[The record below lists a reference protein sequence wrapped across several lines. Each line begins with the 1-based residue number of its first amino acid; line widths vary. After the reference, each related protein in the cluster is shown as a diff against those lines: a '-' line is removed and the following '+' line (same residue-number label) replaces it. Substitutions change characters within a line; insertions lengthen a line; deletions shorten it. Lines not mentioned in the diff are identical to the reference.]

1 MDAVT
6 AGPLGRPGAAELT
19 ERLGDPLAAL
29 FAPRGRR
36 IDLTPLPFTPR
47 ADAPAALRVNDSAGR
62 PLAAILCSAPEAPG
76 MVQRAMSRALEARA
90 RLGADAA
97 RPILEPLM
105 QGQVRGLSY
114 AVLPWCDSPSTLRPL
129 WWLQRRALRAAL
141 LDWLHRVAVATARE
155 PASDDIERRFV
166 APLRHVAA
174 LPAASEPVRHAAA
187 QAIERL
193 ARGVWQ
199 PRTVLMHGD
208 LWKGNVLLRPA
219 PFGTPRLD
227 WAERLV
233 IIDWAGADL
242 HGHAFYDLVRLS
254 YSLGLP
260 AGTLRAEVARH
271 CAVLGCT
278 PRDAMSSL
286 LAALG
291 QIGLALEHFPPAQYA
306 HMVEQCCATLAPAIS
321 S

>member
-1 MDAVT
+1 MT
-6 AGPLGRPGAAELT
+6 AGPLGRPGVAELA

-36 IDLTPLPFTPR
+36 VDLRPLPFTPR

-76 MVQRAMSRALEARA
+76 MVQRAMSRALQARA
-90 RLGADAA
+90 LLGTELG

-105 QGQVRGLSY
+105 QGRVRGLSY
-114 AVLPWCDSPSTLRPL
+114 AVLPWCDSPSGLRPL
-129 WWLQRRALRAAL
+129 WWLQRAALRPAL
-141 LDWLHRVAVATARE
+141 LDWLQRAAAATLRTPAAEESE
-155 PASDDIERRFV
+155 PRFA
-166 APLRHVAA
+166 APRRHVAA
-174 LPAASEPVRHAAA
+174 LTAVDAPVRHAAR
-187 QAIERL
+187 QALERL

-208 LWKGNVLLRPA
+208 LWRGNLLLRPA
-219 PFGTPRLD
+219 PGLARTN
-227 WAERLV
+227 WGERLV
-233 IIDWAGADL
+233 LIDWAGADPQ
-242 HGHAFYDLVRLS
+242 GHAFYDLVRLS
-254 YSLGLP
+254 RSLGLP
-260 AGTLRAEVARH
+260 PRALRAEVERH

-306 HMVEQCCATLAPAIS
+306 HMARQCCATLDAALS